1 VLFRK
6 NRCYLMGL
14 LRRILGIIL
23 RRIRLVM
30 GIFRGRLSWLMQGLL
45 LLVLSNYKMLKIKIY
60 NWNKNK
66 GKVTIET

>member
-1 VLFRK
+1 MLFRK

-23 RRIRLVM
+23 RRMRLVM

-60 NWNKNK
+60 N
-66 GKVTIET
+66 